1 LGDAAD
7 GELVYNGAVNSGDN
21 DITVNV
27 PAGLTQ
33 AVSYRTRLY
42 DSAGAPGGI
51 EARDPGAYGGASGGE
66 VEDGEQ
72 EPTPTAVEL
81 ARFEGW
87 PEGMAIHVEWE
98 TVTEIDNLG
107 FNLYRAESPDGP
119 YVKLNEELIP
129 SQAPGSPIGAVY
141 VWLDGAVVVGRSYYY
156 MLEDVDIYGNATMH
170 GPVVVMA
177 GPSLRGKP

>member
-1 LGDAAD
+1 MGDLAD
-7 GELVYNGAVNSGDN
+7 GELVYNDAVIDGDN

-33 AVSYRTRLY
+33 AVYYRARLY
-42 DSAGAPGGI
+42 DNATAPAGSI
-51 EARDPGAYGGASGGE
+51 EARDPGSYGGASGGE
-66 VEDGEQ
+66 VEDGQ
-72 EPTPTAVEL
+72 SPAPTAVEL

-107 FNLYRAESPDGP
+107 FNLYRADAPDGP

-129 SQAPGSPIGAVY
+129 SQAPGSPVRGGVCLAGRHGAGGPDLLLY
-141 VWLDGAVVVGRSYYY
+141 AGGHGHLWQHHDARAGAW
-156 MLEDVDIYGNATMH
+156 
-170 GPVVVMA
+170 
-177 GPSLRGKP
+177 